1 MNEPDWI
8 KNIPSETV
16 CNFFYFFFVLY
27 AVLAVLALITAIG
40 GFVYGKKLGP
50 AGMLLG
56 FQGLLI
62 TLIPAVFAL
71 FYYIICNRA
80 LLSDKRQGVE
90 KRME

>member
-1 MNEPDWI
+1 MSEPDWI
-8 KNIPSETV
+8 KKISSDTV

-27 AVLAVLALITAIG
+27 AVLAILAFITAIG

-56 FQGLLI
+56 FQGLLM

-71 FYYIICNRA
+71 FYYIICDRA
-80 LLSDKRQGVE
+80 LLSG
-90 KRME
+90 RMQDVGKAME